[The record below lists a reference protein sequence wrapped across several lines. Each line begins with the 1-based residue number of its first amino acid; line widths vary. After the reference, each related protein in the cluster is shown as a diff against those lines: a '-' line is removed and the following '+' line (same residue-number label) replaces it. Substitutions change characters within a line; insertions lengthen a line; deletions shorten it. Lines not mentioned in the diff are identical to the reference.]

1 MVHLL
6 TDLPHNIV
14 GFKATGEV
22 TENDFK
28 EVVMPNVQKLID
40 TTDSLNYLLVLD
52 TSIKNFT
59 AAAWWQDAIMGVK
72 HLTKWNRAAIVSD
85 VEAIRVFTNIF
96 SVLIPGEFKGFKHEE
111 LQAAIDWV
119 AEKTE

>member
-1 MVHLL
+1 MVHIL

-14 GFKATGEV
+14 GFKAVGEV

-28 EVVMPNVQKLID
+28 VTVLPNVQKLID
-40 TTDSLNYLLVLD
+40 KTDSLNYLLVLD

-72 HLTKWNRAAIVSD
+72 HLTKWKRAAIVSD
-85 VEAIRVFTNIF
+85 VEAIRVFTKIF

-111 LQAAIDWV
+111 LQEAIDWV
-119 AEKTE
+119 AEKTD